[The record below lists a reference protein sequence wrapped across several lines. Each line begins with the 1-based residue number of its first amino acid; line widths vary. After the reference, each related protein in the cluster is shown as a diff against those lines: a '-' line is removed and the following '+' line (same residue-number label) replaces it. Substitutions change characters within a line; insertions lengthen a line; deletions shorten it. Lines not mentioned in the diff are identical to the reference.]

1 MSDATDGF
9 NVTDR
14 FDPTAMQAFMR
25 QPELY
30 WPVRDAL
37 SPQPEAV
44 DFVAHMLEPTVWTL
58 AGTLR
63 GHIVGY
69 VQFTARTSVMVE
81 MTVGFHPQFRGRI
94 AKAIVQHA
102 IGLTF
107 RDRGVLKIIACVA
120 ADNRAARL
128 GTSLLGFHEE
138 ARLRRAIVRPVDE
151 RGNFVQDIIIYSLD
165 RASLADTKG
174 SA

>member
-1 MSDATDGF
+1 MSEDAGF

-14 FDPTAMQAFMR
+14 FAPLDMQAFMR

-37 SPQPEAV
+37 SPQPENV
-44 DFVAHMLEPTVWTL
+44 DFVSQMLEPTVWTL

-63 GHIVGY
+63 GHIIGY
-69 VQFTARTSVMVE
+69 VQFCARTTVMVE
-81 MTVGFHPQFRGRI
+81 LTVGFHPQFRGKI

-107 RDRGVLKIIACVA
+107 RDRGVLKIIACVPT
-120 ADNRAARL
+120 DNRAAIY
-128 GTSLLGFHEE
+128 GTRQLGFHEE
-138 ARLRRAIVRPVDE
+138 ARLCRAIVRPRDAS
-151 RGNFVQDIIIYSLD
+151 GNILQDIIIFSLE
-165 RASLADTKG
+165 RGLTTTNG

>member
-1 MSDATDGF
+1 MSEGTDGF
-9 NVTDR
+9 AVTDR
-14 FDPTAMQAFMR
+14 FDPLAMQAFMR

-37 SPQPEAV
+37 SPQPEQV

-69 VQFTARTSVMVE
+69 VQFVARTTVMVE
-81 MTVGFHPQFRGRI
+81 LTAGFHPQFRGRI
-94 AKAIVQHA
+94 AKAIVQYA

-107 RDRGVLKIIACVA
+107 RDRGVLKIIALVP
-120 ADNRAARL
+120 ADNRAARY
-128 GTSLLGFHEE
+128 GTALLGFHEE
-138 ARLRRAIVRPVDE
+138 ARLRRAIVRPPDSAGGVL
-151 RGNFVQDIIIYSLD
+151 QDIIIYSLD
-165 RASLADTKG
+165 RGISHTNGRA
-174 SA
+174 